1 MPEITGGLFL
11 QVEPREKALQA
22 ARAAVD
28 RRGEE
33 VLVLDMRG
41 LMSICDYF
49 VICNGR
55 SRLHVEAIA
64 QEVEEQMK
72 AEGVRMTQSEGIPD
86 ASWVIL
92 DYLDVVVH
100 IFEPQA
106 RRFYDLERLWGDAPR
121 VEVTGAES
129 AG

>member
-1 MPEITGGLFL
+1 M

-41 LMSICDYF
+41 LMTICDYF

-64 QEVEEQMK
+64 REIEEQMK
-72 AEGVRMTQSEGIPD
+72 AEGIRMFQSEGIPD

-121 VEVTGAES
+121 VEVAEAGAE
-129 AG
+129 G

>member
-1 MPEITGGLFL
+1 MARGGFCFL
-11 QVEPREKALQA
+11 QIDTIERALQA

-33 VLVLDMRG
+33 VVILDMRG
-41 LMSICDYF
+41 LMTICDYF

-64 QEVEEQMK
+64 QEIEEQMS
-72 AEGVRMTQSEGIPD
+72 AQGIRMAQSEGIPD
-86 ASWVIL
+86 ATWVIL

-100 IFEPQA
+100 IFEPEA
-106 RRFYDLERLWGDAPR
+106 RKFYNLERLWGDAPR
-121 VEVTGAES
+121 VELSEDEG
-129 AG
+129 

>member
-1 MPEITGGLFL
+1 M

-41 LMSICDYF
+41 LMTICDYF

-64 QEVEEQMK
+64 QEIQEQMK
-72 AEGVRMTQSEGIPD
+72 SEGMRISQSEGIPD
-86 ASWVIL
+86 ATWVIL
-92 DYLDVVVH
+92 DYLGVVVH

-106 RRFYDLERLWGDAPR
+106 RSFYDLEHLWGDAPR
-121 VEVTGAES
+121 VELPEAEPEE
-129 AG
+129 

>member
-1 MPEITGGLFL
+1 MARGGFCFL
-11 QVEPREKALQA
+11 QIDTIERALQA

-33 VLVLDMRG
+33 VVILDMRG
-41 LMSICDYF
+41 LMTICDYF

-64 QEVEEQMK
+64 QEIEEQMS
-72 AEGVRMTQSEGIPD
+72 AQGIRMAQSEGIPD
-86 ASWVIL
+86 ATWVIL

-100 IFEPQA
+100 IFEPEA
-106 RRFYDLERLWGDAPR
+106 RKFYNLERLWGDAPR
-121 VEVTGAES
+121 VELPEDEG
-129 AG
+129 

>member
-1 MPEITGGLFL
+1 MQIDTIE
-11 QVEPREKALQA
+11 RALQA

-33 VLVLDMRG
+33 VVILDMRG
-41 LMSICDYF
+41 LMTICDYF

-64 QEVEEQMK
+64 QEIEEQMS
-72 AEGVRMTQSEGIPD
+72 AQGIRMAQSEGIPD
-86 ASWVIL
+86 ATWVIL

-100 IFEPQA
+100 IFEPEA
-106 RRFYDLERLWGDAPR
+106 RKFYNLERLWGDAPR
-121 VEVTGAES
+121 VELSEDEG
-129 AG
+129 

>member
-1 MPEITGGLFL
+1 LRLELK
-11 QVEPREKALQA
+11 QRALQIAHA
-22 ARAAVD
+22 ALE

-41 LMSICDYF
+41 LMTICDFF

-64 QEVEEQMK
+64 EEIEEEMETK
-72 AEGVRMTQSEGIPD
+72 GIRANHCEGIPD

-100 IFEPQA
+100 IFSPEA
-106 RRFYDLERLWGDAPR
+106 RKFYDLEGLWGDAPR
-121 VEVTGAES
+121 IELPELAAES
-129 AG
+129 

>member
-121 VEVTGAES
+121 VEVTEAES